1 MKGRI
6 MLITLLSLLF
16 TLNGLTIYDKHE
28 TNPIILEGELQS
40 GSIRKGGY
48 DITAF
53 VQNDAIT
60 INFHQNFGN
69 LQVTLNNS
77 MSNTVFQ
84 INVDTFEQTQAYI
97 PLSYFPSDMY
107 TIIISNSYGS
117 LIGYFEL

>member
-1 MKGRI
+1 
-6 MLITLLSLLF
+6 MLITLLSFLF
-16 TLNGLTIYDKHE
+16 TLNALTIYDKHE

-60 INFHQNFGN
+60 INFHQYFGN

-84 INVDTFEQTQAYI
+84 MNVDTFEQTQEYI
-97 PLSYFPSDMY
+97 PLSYFHSDY
-107 TIIISNSYGS
+107 LFTK
-117 LIGYFEL
+117 LIF